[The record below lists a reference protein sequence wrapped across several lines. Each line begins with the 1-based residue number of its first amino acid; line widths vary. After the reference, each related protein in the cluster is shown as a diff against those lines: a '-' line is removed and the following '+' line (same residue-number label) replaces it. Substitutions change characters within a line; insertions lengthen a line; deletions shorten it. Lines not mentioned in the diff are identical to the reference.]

1 MSIRKRGMRSQGNNR
16 EADARN
22 RASRQSRSGRP
33 VILLIDGHCLL
44 CQGITRFVA
53 ERDKRAVFRFA
64 ALQSPTGRRLLAE
77 GGLADGPDSFV
88 LIEGGRCFVKSDAA
102 LRVFRRLGGAW
113 PLLYG
118 LKAVPPALRDAAYD
132 WIARRRYRWFGR
144 SETCLVPDEKIR
156 SRFLP
161 DGEEDEEETEAPEK

>member
-1 MSIRKRGMRSQGNNR
+1 MIIRKKGMRGQGNSR
-16 EADARN
+16 EDGIRS
-22 RASRQSRSGRP
+22 RASRQGRTGRP
-33 VILLIDGHCLL
+33 AILLIDGHCLL
-44 CQGITRFVA
+44 CQGITRFIA
-53 ERDKRAVFRFA
+53 KRDKRAVFRFA
-64 ALQSPTGRRLLAE
+64 ALQSRTGRRLLAE

-113 PLLYG
+113 PLLYS

-144 SETCLVPDEKIR
+144 SEACLVPDEKIR

-161 DGEEDEEETEAPEK
+161 DGEEDTEAPEK